1 MSDLKKLRKMSYFNS
16 SRFIQA
22 GFLTA
27 IAGGLISFTGCKLGP
42 DYQRPDVTHQI
53 PEAFEIPEGFKL
65 AEPQDTADK
74 GNWWERFDD
83 PELNALIAQA
93 REVNGD
99 LLAAQARVAQARA
112 ISDASSASLFPWISL
127 NPSAERNRRSGS
139 NPNAPAAVQ
148 GRTVNNFRLP
158 LVMSYELDLWG
169 RVRRSFE
176 VAEART
182 EQQVAAEKSVD
193 LILQTEL
200 AIQYFSLRALD
211 AELNTIEQGTE
222 IRKRALELNQLRYQA
237 GDIDEVDVARAKTEL
252 ALTLAQWND
261 LNRQRAE
268 RANAI
273 AALIGKPSSGF
284 EIQSRPLEKIGTIEA
299 PDMIASELLERRPDI
314 AQAERQLQAANAGIG
329 IAKAAFFPSVSIT
342 GSIGLETSVIENL
355 FDMRSRTWGLGPS
368 ISLPIFQGGRN
379 NAEYRRALAVYEE
392 ALANYRQTIINAV
405 RDVEN
410 AIQSSY
416 WIDQQVEQLQLASQ
430 SAHRT
435 VDLSQKRYDSGL
447 VAYFDVVDAQRTELE
462 AQQNLA
468 RAQGSQ
474 YLAYIAL
481 VRATGGDVEM
491 ADSDTDTEK

>member
-1 MSDLKKLRKMSYFNS
+1 MSFYYTK
-16 SRFIQA
+16 RFIQA
-22 GFLTA
+22 GILTVLS
-27 IAGGLISFTGCKLGP
+27 GGMILFSGCKLGP
-42 DYQRPDVTHQI
+42 DYQRPEVSNQI

-65 AEPQDTADK
+65 AEPRDTADK
-74 GNWWERFDD
+74 GNWWERFGD
-83 PELNALIAQA
+83 PELNVLMEQA
-93 REVNGD
+93 REANGD
-99 LLAAQARVAQARA
+99 LLAAKARVDQARA
-112 ISDASSASLFPWISL
+112 LSDASTASLFPWISL

-176 VAEART
+176 VADART
-182 EQQVAAEKSVD
+182 EQQIAAEKSVD

-211 AELNTIEQGTE
+211 AELKTVEQGID
-222 IRKRALELNQLRYQA
+222 IRTRALELNQLRFRA

-252 ALTLAQWND
+252 ALTRAQWND

-268 RANAI
+268 RVHAI
-273 AALIGKPSSGF
+273 AALIGKPSTGF
-284 EIQSRPLEKIGTIEA
+284 EVNPKPLDEIGLLEA

-314 AQAERQLQAANAGIG
+314 AQAERALVAANAGIG

-342 GSIGLETSVIENL
+342 GSIGLETSVIEKL
-355 FDMRSRTWGLGPS
+355 FDLRSRTWGLGPS

-379 NAEYRRALAVYEE
+379 NAEYQRAKAVYEE
-392 ALANYRQTIINAV
+392 TLAGYRQTIINAV

-410 AIQSSY
+410 AIQSIY
-416 WIDQQVEQLQLASQ
+416 WIDQQAEQLQLAAQ
-430 SAHRT
+430 SAQRT

-462 AQQNLA
+462 TLQNLA

-481 VRATGGDVEM
+481 IRATGGDPVSNVEN
-491 ADSDTDTEK
+491 EE